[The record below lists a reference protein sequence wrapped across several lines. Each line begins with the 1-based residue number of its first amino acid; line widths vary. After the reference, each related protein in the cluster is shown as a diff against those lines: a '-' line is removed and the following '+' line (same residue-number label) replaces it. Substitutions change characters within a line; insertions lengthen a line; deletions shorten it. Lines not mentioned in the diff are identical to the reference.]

1 MRRSTSESRREFI
14 KRTAFA
20 VGSLSTVASSFGA
33 ERPTIAN
40 TLPPKS
46 DIAVWYTNDRERFA
60 PGERIAWQP
69 ASGTSAIDSVRLVTG
84 NQFQDILGFGGCFSD
99 AACFM
104 INQLAPE
111 RREVFLHDLFH
122 PSEMNRDALA
132 LS

>member
-1 MRRSTSESRREFI
+1 MARAPTCSPPAGKGVVLRRSTSESRREFI

-33 ERPTIAN
+33 EPPTIAN

-84 NQFQDILGFGGCFSD
+84 NQFQDILGF
-99 AACFM
+99 
-104 INQLAPE
+104 
-111 RREVFLHDLFH
+111 
-122 PSEMNRDALA
+122 
-132 LS
+132 